1 MRRQFLFFSMLSVM
15 GGIAHAQSIY
25 TYVQQNGEKLGQLG
39 TASFEVNAGSNP
51 TVEFVDG
58 KAVMTIGSNKVA
70 SLPMSHGGELV
81 VEWTT
86 TLGEDELNRLT
97 KSPTAKRPFA
107 TIYSPF
113 QLVVPEGCDVYAP
126 SFDPS
131 SNLLYLGNKLAAGA
145 IVPPETALTLHGTSP
160 VDFAFSAD
168 AATCS
173 PKSALSGT
181 ALKIDV
187 PTDETVT
194 VYTYGIGKTG
204 PQTGKFGLFRYTG
217 TTLGAGLCWLQTDKA
232 QGANYIGLM
241 FDSLPTGVNGVE
253 RALSAGRTVKVVE
266 NGRVVIKTANRKYNI
281 NGQEEK

>member
-1 MRRQFLFFSMLSVM
+1 
-15 GGIAHAQSIY
+15 
-25 TYVQQNGEKLGQLG
+25 
-39 TASFEVNAGSNP
+39 
-51 TVEFVDG
+51 
-58 KAVMTIGSNKVA
+58 
-70 SLPMSHGGELV
+70 MSHGGELV

-86 TLGEDELNRLT
+86 TLGEGELNRLT
-97 KSPTAKRPFA
+97 KSPTDVRPFA

-113 QLVVPEGCDVYAP
+113 QLVVPEGSDVYAP
-126 SFDPS
+126 SFDPN
-131 SNLLYLGNKLAAGA
+131 SNLLYLGNKLEAGV

-160 VDFAFSAD
+160 VDFAFSAA

-187 PTDETVT
+187 PAGET

-204 PQTGKFGLFRYTG
+204 PQEGKFGLFRYTG
-217 TTLGAGLCWLQTDKA
+217 KTLGAGLCWLQPAKP
-232 QGANYIGLM
+232 GANYIGLM
-241 FDSLPTGVNGVE
+241 FDSLPTGVDGVE

>member
-1 MRRQFLFFSMLSVM
+1 MRQLFLLFYMLSVM

-58 KAVMTIGSNKVA
+58 KAVMTIGNNKVA

-86 TLGEDELNRLT
+86 TLDEGELNRLT
-97 KSPTAKRPFA
+97 KSPTAERPFA

-113 QLVVPEGCDVYAP
+113 QLVVPEGSDVYAP

-131 SNLLYLGNKLAAGA
+131 SNLLYLGNKLAAGD
-145 IVPPETALTLHGTSP
+145 IVPPETALTLHGTST
-160 VDFAFSAD
+160 VNFAFSAD

-173 PKSALSGT
+173 PTSALSGT

-187 PTDETVT
+187 PASET

-217 TTLGAGLCWLQTDKA
+217 TTLGAGLCWLQTNKTQVA
-232 QGANYIGLM
+232 SYIGLM
-241 FDSLPTGVNGVE
+241 FDSLPTGVDGVE
-253 RALSAGRTVKVVE
+253 CALSAGRTVKVVE

>member
-1 MRRQFLFFSMLSVM
+1 MLSVT

-39 TASFEVNAGSNP
+39 TASFEVNADSNP

-58 KAVMTIGSNKVA
+58 KAVMIIGDNKVA
-70 SLPMSHGGELV
+70 SLPMSHGGKLV

-86 TLGEDELNRLT
+86 TLGESELNRLT
-97 KSPTAKRPFA
+97 KSPTAERPFA

-113 QLVVPEGCDVYAP
+113 QLVVPEGSDVYAP

-131 SNLLYLGNKLAAGA
+131 SNLLYLGNKLAAGD
-145 IVPPETALTLHGTSP
+145 IVPPETALTLHGTST
-160 VDFAFSAD
+160 VDFAFSAA

-173 PKSALSGT
+173 PKSSLSGT

-187 PTDETVT
+187 PADGT
-194 VYTYGIGKTG
+194 VYTYGIGNTG

-217 TTLGAGLCWLQTDKA
+217 KTLGAGLCWLQTDKTQVA
-232 QGANYIGLM
+232 SYIGLM
-241 FDSLPTGVNGVE
+241 FDSLPTGVDGVE
-253 RALSAGRTVKVVE
+253 RALYAGRTVKVVE

>member
-1 MRRQFLFFSMLSVM
+1 MLSVT

-39 TASFEVNAGSNP
+39 TASFEVNADSNP

-58 KAVMTIGSNKVA
+58 KAVMIIGDNKVA

-86 TLGEDELNRLT
+86 TLGESELNRLT
-97 KSPTAKRPFA
+97 KSPTAERPFA

-113 QLVVPEGCDVYAP
+113 QLVVPEGSDVYAP

-131 SNLLYLGNKLAAGA
+131 SNLLYLGNKLAAGD
-145 IVPPETALTLHGTSP
+145 IVPPETALTLHGTST
-160 VDFAFSAD
+160 VDFAFSAA

-173 PKSALSGT
+173 PKSSLSGT

-187 PTDETVT
+187 PADGT
-194 VYTYGIGKTG
+194 VYTYGIGNTG

-217 TTLGAGLCWLQTDKA
+217 KTLGAGLCWLQTDKTQVA
-232 QGANYIGLM
+232 SYIGLM
-241 FDSLPTGVNGVE
+241 FDSLPTGVDGVE
-253 RALSAGRTVKVVE
+253 RALYAGRTVKVVE

>member
-1 MRRQFLFFSMLSVM
+1 MLSVT

-39 TASFEVNAGSNP
+39 TASFEVNADSNP

-58 KAVMTIGSNKVA
+58 KAVMIIGDNKVA

-86 TLGEDELNRLT
+86 TLGENELNRLT
-97 KSPTAKRPFA
+97 KSPTDVRPFA

-113 QLVVPEGCDVYAP
+113 QLVVPEGSDVYAP
-126 SFDPS
+126 SFDPN
-131 SNLLYLGNKLAAGA
+131 SNLLYLGNKLAAGD
-145 IVPPETALTLHGTSP
+145 IVPPETALTLHGTST
-160 VDFAFSAD
+160 VNFAFSAA

-187 PTDETVT
+187 PADGT
-194 VYTYGIGKTG
+194 VYTYGIGNTG

-217 TTLGAGLCWLQTDKA
+217 TTLGAGLCWLQTDKTQVA
-232 QGANYIGLM
+232 SYIGLM
-241 FDSLPTGVNGVE
+241 FDSLPTGVDDME
-253 RALSAGRTVKVVE
+253 RALYAGRTVKVVE
-266 NGRVVIKTANRKYNI
+266 NGRVMIKTANRKYNI

>member
-25 TYVQQNGEKLGQLG
+25 TYVQQNDAKLEQLG

-58 KAVMTIGSNKVA
+58 KAVMTIGDNKVA

-86 TLGEDELNRLT
+86 TLGEGELNRLT
-97 KSPTAKRPFA
+97 KSPTDVRPFA

-126 SFDPS
+126 SFDPDK
-131 SNLLYLGNKLAAGA
+131 NLLYLGNKLEGGA
-145 IVPPETALTLHGTSP
+145 IVPPETALTLHGTSA
-160 VDFAFSAD
+160 VNFAFSAD

-173 PKSALSGT
+173 PTSALSGT

-187 PTDETVT
+187 PTDVT

-204 PQTGKFGLFRYTG
+204 PQKDKFGLFRYTG
-217 TTLGAGLCWLQTDKA
+217 KTLGAGLCWLQTDKA
-232 QGANYIGLM
+232 QGASYIGLM

-253 RALSAGRTVKVVE
+253 RALYAGRTVKVVE

>member
-1 MRRQFLFFSMLSVM
+1 MRQLFLLFYMLSVM

-58 KAVMTIGSNKVA
+58 KAVMTIGDNKVA

-86 TLGEDELNRLT
+86 TLGEGELNRLT
-97 KSPTAKRPFA
+97 KSPTDVRPFA

-126 SFDPS
+126 SFDPN
-131 SNLLYLGNKLAAGA
+131 SNLLYLGNKLEAGA
-145 IVPPETALTLHGTSP
+145 IVPPETALTLHGTST
-160 VDFAFSAD
+160 VNFAFSAA

-173 PKSALSGT
+173 PTSALSGT

-187 PTDETVT
+187 PTDET

-217 TTLGAGLCWLQTDKA
+217 TTLGAGLCWLQTNKA
-232 QGANYIGLM
+232 QGASYIGLM
-241 FDSLPTGVNGVE
+241 FDSLPTGVDGVE
-253 RALSAGRTVKVVE
+253 RALYAGRTVKVVE

>member
-1 MRRQFLFFSMLSVM
+1 M
-15 GGIAHAQSIY
+15 G
-25 TYVQQNGEKLGQLG
+25 KLG

-58 KAVMTIGSNKVA
+58 KAVMTIGGNKVA

-86 TLGEDELNRLT
+86 TLGESEFNRLT
-97 KSPTAKRPFA
+97 KSPTAERPFA

-113 QLVVPEGCDVYAP
+113 QLVVPEGSDVYAP
-126 SFDPS
+126 SFDSS
-131 SNLLYLGNKLAAGA
+131 SNLLYLAPENKLAAGA
-145 IVPPETALTLHGTSP
+145 IVPPETALTLHGTST
-160 VDFAFSAD
+160 VNFAFSAA

-187 PTDETVT
+187 PADETVT

-204 PQTGKFGLFRYTG
+204 PQKGKFGLFRYTG
-217 TTLGAGLCWLQTDKA
+217 KTLGAGLCWLQTDKA
-232 QGANYIGLM
+232 QGANSIGLM
-241 FDSLPTGVNGVE
+241 FDSLPTGMDEVE
-253 RALSAGRTVKVVE
+253 RALYGGRTVKVVE

>member
-1 MRRQFLFFSMLSVM
+1 MLSVM

-58 KAVMTIGSNKVA
+58 KAVMTIGNNKVA

-86 TLGEDELNRLT
+86 TPGENELNRLT
-97 KSPTAKRPFA
+97 KLPTADRPFA

-113 QLVVPEGCDVYAP
+113 QLVVPEGSDVYAP

-131 SNLLYLGNKLAAGA
+131 SNLLYLAPENKLAAGA
-145 IVPPETALTLHGTSP
+145 IVPPETALTLHGTSA
-160 VDFAFSAD
+160 VNFAFSAA

-187 PTDETVT
+187 PADETVT

-204 PQTGKFGLFRYTG
+204 PQEGKFGLFRYTG
-217 TTLGAGLCWLQTDKA
+217 KTLGAGLCWLQTDKT
-232 QGANYIGLM
+232 QGANSIGLM

-253 RALSAGRTVKVVE
+253 RALYAGRTVKVVE

>member
-1 MRRQFLFFSMLSVM
+1 MLSVM

-58 KAVMTIGSNKVA
+58 KAVMTIGNNKVA

-86 TLGEDELNRLT
+86 TLDEGELNRLT
-97 KSPTAKRPFA
+97 KSPTAERPFA

-113 QLVVPEGCDVYAP
+113 QLVVPEGSDVYAP
-126 SFDPS
+126 SFDPN
-131 SNLLYLGNKLAAGA
+131 SNLLYLGNKLAAGD

-173 PKSALSGT
+173 PTSALSGT

-187 PTDETVT
+187 PAIET

-217 TTLGAGLCWLQTDKA
+217 TTLGAGLCWLQTNKTQVA
-232 QGANYIGLM
+232 SYIGLM
-241 FDSLPTGVNGVE
+241 FDSLPTGMDGVE
-253 RALSAGRTVKVVE
+253 RALYGGRTVKVVE
-266 NGRVVIKTANRKYNI
+266 NGRVMIKTANRKYNI

>member
-1 MRRQFLFFSMLSVM
+1 MRQLFLLFCMLSVT

-25 TYVQQNGEKLGQLG
+25 TYVQQNGEKLGKLG

-58 KAVMTIGSNKVA
+58 KVVMTIGGNKVA

-86 TLGEDELNRLT
+86 TLGESELNRLT
-97 KSPTAKRPFA
+97 KSLTSERPFA

-113 QLVVPEGCDVYAP
+113 QLVVPEGSDVYAP

-145 IVPPETALTLHGTSP
+145 IVPPETALTLHGTST
-160 VDFAFSAD
+160 VDFAFSAA

-187 PTDETVT
+187 PADET

-217 TTLGAGLCWLQTDKA
+217 TTLSAGLCWLQTNKTQVA
-232 QGANYIGLM
+232 SYIGLM
-241 FDSLPTGVNGVE
+241 FDSLPTGMDGME
-253 RALSAGRTVKVVE
+253 RALYAGRTVKVVE

>member
-25 TYVQQNGEKLGQLG
+25 TYVQQNGEKLGKLG

-51 TVEFVDG
+51 TVEFVNG
-58 KAVMTIGSNKVA
+58 KAVMTIGGNKVA

-86 TLGEDELNRLT
+86 TLGESELNRLT
-97 KSPTAKRPFA
+97 KSPTDKRPFA

-113 QLVVPEGCDVYAP
+113 QLVVPEGSDVYAP
-126 SFDPS
+126 SFDSS
-131 SNLLYLGNKLAAGA
+131 SNLLYLVPENKLAAGD
-145 IVPPETALTLHGTSP
+145 IVPPETALTLHGTST
-160 VDFAFSAD
+160 VDFAFSAA

-173 PKSALSGT
+173 PKSSLSGT

-187 PTDETVT
+187 PADET

-204 PQTGKFGLFRYTG
+204 PQKGKFGLFRYTG
-217 TTLGAGLCWLQTDKA
+217 KTLGAGLCWLQTDKT
-232 QGANYIGLM
+232 QGASYIGLM
-241 FDSLPTGVNGVE
+241 FDSLPTGMDGVE
-253 RALSAGRTVKVVE
+253 RALYAGRTVKVVE

>member
-1 MRRQFLFFSMLSVM
+1 M
-15 GGIAHAQSIY
+15 
-25 TYVQQNGEKLGQLG
+25 GQLG

-58 KAVMTIGSNKVA
+58 KAVMTIGDNKVA

-86 TLGEDELNRLT
+86 TLGESELNRLT
-97 KSPTAKRPFA
+97 KSPTDLRPFA

-113 QLVVPEGCDVYAP
+113 QLVVPEGSDVYAP

-131 SNLLYLGNKLAAGA
+131 SNLLYLGNKLAAGD
-145 IVPPETALTLHGTSP
+145 IVLPETALTLHGTST
-160 VDFAFSAD
+160 VNFAFSAD

-173 PKSALSGT
+173 PTSALSGT

-187 PTDETVT
+187 PADET

-204 PQTGKFGLFRYTG
+204 PQKGKFGLFRYTG
-217 TTLGAGLCWLQTDKA
+217 TTLGAGLCWLQTDKTQVA
-232 QGANYIGLM
+232 SYIGLM
-241 FDSLPTGVNGVE
+241 FDSLPTGMDGVE
-253 RALSAGRTVKVVE
+253 RALYGGRTVKVVE
-266 NGRVVIKTANRKYNI
+266 NGRVMIKTANRKYNI

>member
-51 TVEFVDG
+51 TVEFVNG
-58 KAVMTIGSNKVA
+58 KAVMTIGNNKVA

-86 TLGEDELNRLT
+86 TLDEGELNRLT
-97 KSPTAKRPFA
+97 KSPTAQRPFA

-113 QLVVPEGCDVYAP
+113 QLVVPEGSDVYAP

-131 SNLLYLGNKLAAGA
+131 SNLLYLGNKLAAGD
-145 IVPPETALTLHGTSP
+145 IVPPETALTLHGTST
-160 VDFAFSAD
+160 VNFAFSAA

-187 PTDETVT
+187 PADET

-204 PQTGKFGLFRYTG
+204 PQEGKFGLFRYTG
-217 TTLGAGLCWLQTDKA
+217 KTLGAGLCWLQTDKTQVA
-232 QGANYIGLM
+232 SYIGLM
-241 FDSLPTGVNGVE
+241 FDSLPTGMDGVE
-253 RALSAGRTVKVVE
+253 RALYAGRTVKVVE

>member
-1 MRRQFLFFSMLSVM
+1 
-15 GGIAHAQSIY
+15 
-25 TYVQQNGEKLGQLG
+25 
-39 TASFEVNAGSNP
+39 
-51 TVEFVDG
+51 
-58 KAVMTIGSNKVA
+58 
-70 SLPMSHGGELV
+70 MSHGGELV

-86 TLGEDELNRLT
+86 TLGEGELNRLT

-126 SFDPS
+126 SFDPK
-131 SNLLYLGNKLAAGA
+131 SNLLYLGNKLEAGA
-145 IVPPETALTLHGTSP
+145 IVPPETALTLHGMSS
-160 VDFAFSAD
+160 VNFAFSAD

-173 PKSALSGT
+173 PTSALSGT

-187 PTDETVT
+187 PTGEP

-241 FDSLPTGVNGVE
+241 FDSLPTGVDGVE

-281 NGQEEK
+281 NGHEEK

>member
-1 MRRQFLFFSMLSVM
+1 MRRQFLFFYMLSVM

-25 TYVQQNGEKLGQLG
+25 TYVQQNGAKLEQLG

-58 KAVMTIGSNKVA
+58 KAVMTIGGNKVA

-97 KSPTAKRPFA
+97 KSPTDVRPFA

-126 SFDPS
+126 SFDS
-131 SNLLYLGNKLAAGA
+131 DKNLLYLGNKLAAGA

-160 VDFAFSAD
+160 VDFAFSAA

-173 PKSALSGT
+173 PTSALSGT

-187 PTDETVT
+187 PTDVT

-241 FDSLPTGVNGVE
+241 FDSLPTGMDGVE
-253 RALSAGRTVKVVE
+253 RALYACRTVKVVE

>member
-1 MRRQFLFFSMLSVM
+1 MRQLFLLFCMLSVM

-25 TYVQQNGEKLGQLG
+25 TYVQQNGEKLEKLG

-58 KAVMTIGSNKVA
+58 KAVMTIGSNGGVA

-86 TLGEDELNRLT
+86 TLGEGELNRLT

-126 SFDPS
+126 SYDPDK
-131 SNLLYLGNKLAAGA
+131 NLLYLGNKLEAGA
-145 IVPPETALTLHGTSP
+145 IVPPETALTLHGTSS
-160 VDFAFSAD
+160 VAFAFSAA

-173 PKSALSGT
+173 PTSALSGT

-187 PTDETVT
+187 PTGVP

-232 QGANYIGLM
+232 KGANYIGLM
-241 FDSLPTGVNGVE
+241 FDSLPTGVDGVE

-266 NGRVVIKTANRKYNI
+266 NGRMVIKTANRKYNI

>member
-1 MRRQFLFFSMLSVM
+1 MLSVT

-25 TYVQQNGEKLGQLG
+25 TYVQQDGVKLEQLG

-58 KAVMTIGSNKVA
+58 KAVMTIGGNKVA

-86 TLGEDELNRLT
+86 TLGESELNRLT
-97 KSPTAKRPFA
+97 KSPTAERPFA

-113 QLVVPEGCDVYAP
+113 QLVVPEGSDVYAP

-131 SNLLYLGNKLAAGA
+131 SNLLYLGNKLAAGD
-145 IVPPETALTLHGTSP
+145 IVPPETALTLHGTST
-160 VDFAFSAD
+160 VDFAFSAA

-173 PKSALSGT
+173 PKSSLSGT

-187 PTDETVT
+187 PADGT
-194 VYTYGIGKTG
+194 VYTYGIGNTG

-217 TTLGAGLCWLQTDKA
+217 KTLGAGLCWLQTDKTQVA
-232 QGANYIGLM
+232 SYIGLM
-241 FDSLPTGVNGVE
+241 FDSLPTGVDGVE
-253 RALSAGRTVKVVE
+253 RALYAGRTVKVVE

>member
-58 KAVMTIGSNKVA
+58 KAVMTIGDNKVA

-86 TLGEDELNRLT
+86 TLGESELNRVT
-97 KSPTAKRPFA
+97 KSPTDVRPFA

-113 QLVVPEGCDVYAP
+113 QLVVPEGSDVYAP
-126 SFDPS
+126 SFDPN
-131 SNLLYLGNKLAAGA
+131 SNLLYLGNKLEAGA
-145 IVPPETALTLHGTSP
+145 IVPPETALTLHGTST
-160 VDFAFSAD
+160 VNFAFSAA

-187 PTDETVT
+187 PAGET

-204 PQTGKFGLFRYTG
+204 PQKGKFGLFRYTG
-217 TTLGAGLCWLQTDKA
+217 TTLGAGLCWLQTDKT
-232 QGANYIGLM
+232 QGASYIGLM
-241 FDSLPTGVNGVE
+241 FDSLPTGMDGVE
-253 RALSAGRTVKVVE
+253 RALYAGRTVKVVE
-266 NGRVVIKTANRKYNI
+266 NGRVMIKTANRKYNI

>member
-25 TYVQQNGEKLGQLG
+25 TYVQQDGVKLEQLG

-58 KAVMTIGSNKVA
+58 KAVMTIGGNKVA

-86 TLGEDELNRLT
+86 TLGEGELNRLT
-97 KSPTAKRPFA
+97 KSPTDKRPFA

-113 QLVVPEGCDVYAP
+113 QLVVPPGCDVYAP
-126 SFDPS
+126 SFDSS
-131 SNLLYLGNKLAAGA
+131 SNLLYLGNKLAAGD
-145 IVPPETALTLHGTSP
+145 IVPPETALTLHGTST
-160 VDFAFSAD
+160 VDFAFSAA

-173 PKSALSGT
+173 PKSSLSGT

-187 PTDETVT
+187 PADGT
-194 VYTYGIGKTG
+194 VYTYGIGNTG

-217 TTLGAGLCWLQTDKA
+217 KTLGAGLCWLQTDKT
-232 QGANYIGLM
+232 QGANSIGLM
-241 FDSLPTGVNGVE
+241 FDSLPTGVDGVE
-253 RALSAGRTVKVVE
+253 RALYAGRTVKVVE

>member
-25 TYVQQNGEKLGQLG
+25 TYVQQNGAKLGQLG

-58 KAVMTIGSNKVA
+58 KAVMTIGSNGGVA

-86 TLGEDELNRLT
+86 TLGEGELNRLT

-113 QLVVPEGCDVYAP
+113 QLVVPEGSDVYAP
-126 SFDPS
+126 SFDPK
-131 SNLLYLGNKLAAGA
+131 SNLLYLGNKLEAGA

-160 VDFAFSAD
+160 VDFSFSAA

-187 PTDETVT
+187 PTDVA

-241 FDSLPTGVNGVE
+241 FDSLPTGMDGVE
-253 RALSAGRTVKVVE
+253 CALSAGRTVKVVE

>member
-1 MRRQFLFFSMLSVM
+1 MRQLFLLFYMLSVM

-25 TYVQQNGEKLGQLG
+25 TYVQQNGDKLGQLG
-39 TASFEVNAGSNP
+39 TASFEVNVGSNP

-58 KAVMTIGSNKVA
+58 KAVMTIGGNKVA

-86 TLGEDELNRLT
+86 TLGESELNRLT
-97 KSPTAKRPFA
+97 KSPTAERPFA

-113 QLVVPEGCDVYAP
+113 QLVVPEGSDVYAP
-126 SFDPS
+126 SFDSS
-131 SNLLYLGNKLAAGA
+131 SNLLYLAPENKLAAGA

-160 VDFAFSAD
+160 VDFAFSAA

-187 PTDETVT
+187 PADET

-204 PQTGKFGLFRYTG
+204 PQEGKFGLFRYTG
-217 TTLGAGLCWLQTDKA
+217 TTLSAGLCWLQTNKT

-241 FDSLPTGVNGVE
+241 FDSQPTGMDGVE
-253 RALSAGRTVKVVE
+253 RALYAGRTVKVVE
-266 NGRVVIKTANRKYNI
+266 NGRVMIKTANRKYNI

>member
-25 TYVQQNGEKLGQLG
+25 TYVQQNGEKLGKLG

-51 TVEFVDG
+51 TVEFVNG
-58 KAVMTIGSNKVA
+58 KAVMTIGGNKVA

-86 TLGEDELNRLT
+86 TLGESELNRLT
-97 KSPTAKRPFA
+97 KSPTAERPFA

-113 QLVVPEGCDVYAP
+113 QLVVPEGSDVYAP
-126 SFDPS
+126 SFDSS
-131 SNLLYLGNKLAAGA
+131 SNLLYLVPENKLAAGD
-145 IVPPETALTLHGTSP
+145 IVPPETALTLHGTST
-160 VDFAFSAD
+160 VDFAFSAA

-173 PKSALSGT
+173 PKSSLSGT

-187 PTDETVT
+187 PADGT

-217 TTLGAGLCWLQTDKA
+217 KTLGAGLCWLQTDKTQVA
-232 QGANYIGLM
+232 SYIGLM
-241 FDSLPTGVNGVE
+241 FDSLPTGVDGVE
-253 RALSAGRTVKVVE
+253 RALYAGRTVKVVE
-266 NGRVVIKTANRKYNI
+266 NGRVMIKTANRKYNI
-281 NGQEEK
+281 NGQKEK

>member
-51 TVEFVDG
+51 TVEFVNG
-58 KAVMTIGSNKVA
+58 KAVMTIGGNKVA

-86 TLGEDELNRLT
+86 TLGEGELNRLT
-97 KSPTAKRPFA
+97 KSLTSERPFA

-113 QLVVPEGCDVYAP
+113 QLVVPEGSDVYAP

-131 SNLLYLGNKLAAGA
+131 SNLLYLGNKLAAGD

-173 PKSALSGT
+173 PTSALSGT

-187 PTDETVT
+187 PASET

-217 TTLGAGLCWLQTDKA
+217 TTLGAGLCWLQTNKTQVA
-232 QGANYIGLM
+232 SYIGLM
-241 FDSLPTGVNGVE
+241 FDSLPTGMDGVE
-253 RALSAGRTVKVVE
+253 RALYGGRTVKVVE
-266 NGRVVIKTANRKYNI
+266 NGRVMIKTANRKYNI

>member
-1 MRRQFLFFSMLSVM
+1 MLSVM

-25 TYVQQNGEKLGQLG
+25 TYVQQNGEKLGKLG

-51 TVEFVDG
+51 TVEFVNG
-58 KAVMTIGSNKVA
+58 KAVMTIGGNKVA

-86 TLGEDELNRLT
+86 TLGESELNRLT
-97 KSPTAKRPFA
+97 KSPTAERPFA

-113 QLVVPEGCDVYAP
+113 QLVVPEGSDVYAP
-126 SFDPS
+126 SFDSS
-131 SNLLYLGNKLAAGA
+131 SNLLYLVPENKLAAGD
-145 IVPPETALTLHGTSP
+145 IVPPETALTLHGTST
-160 VDFAFSAD
+160 VDFAFSAA

-173 PKSALSGT
+173 PKSSLSGT

-187 PTDETVT
+187 PADGT
-194 VYTYGIGKTG
+194 VYTYGIGNTG

-217 TTLGAGLCWLQTDKA
+217 KTLGAGLCWLQTDKTQVA
-232 QGANYIGLM
+232 SYIGLM
-241 FDSLPTGVNGVE
+241 FDSLPTGVDGVE
-253 RALSAGRTVKVVE
+253 RALYAGRTVKVVE

>member
-1 MRRQFLFFSMLSVM
+1 MRQLFLLFYMLSVT

-58 KAVMTIGSNKVA
+58 KAVMTIGDNKVA

-86 TLGEDELNRLT
+86 TLGESELNRLT
-97 KSPTAKRPFA
+97 KSLTSERPFA

-113 QLVVPEGCDVYAP
+113 QLVVPEGSDVYAP
-126 SFDPS
+126 SFDSS
-131 SNLLYLGNKLAAGA
+131 SNLLYLAPENKLAAGA

-173 PKSALSGT
+173 PTSALSGT

-187 PTDETVT
+187 PADET

-204 PQTGKFGLFRYTG
+204 PQEGKFGLFRYTG
-217 TTLGAGLCWLQTDKA
+217 KTLGAGLCWLQTAKA
-232 QGANYIGLM
+232 QVASYIGLM
-241 FDSLPTGVNGVE
+241 FDSLPTGMDGVE
-253 RALSAGRTVKVVE
+253 RALYAGRTVKVVE

>member
-25 TYVQQNGEKLGQLG
+25 TYVQQNGAKLGQLG

-58 KAVMTIGSNKVA
+58 KAVMTIGSNGGVA

-86 TLGEDELNRLT
+86 TLGEGELNRLT

-126 SFDPS
+126 SFDPK
-131 SNLLYLGNKLAAGA
+131 SNLLYLGNKLEAGA
-145 IVPPETALTLHGTSP
+145 IVPPETALTLHGMSS
-160 VDFAFSAD
+160 VNFAFSAD

-173 PKSALSGT
+173 PTSALSGT

-187 PTDETVT
+187 PTGET

-232 QGANYIGLM
+232 KGANYIGLM
-241 FDSLPTGVNGVE
+241 FDSLPTGMDGVE

>member
-1 MRRQFLFFSMLSVM
+1 MLSVM

-39 TASFEVNAGSNP
+39 TASFEVNADSNP

-58 KAVMTIGSNKVA
+58 KAVMTIGDNKVA
-70 SLPMSHGGELV
+70 SLSMSHGGELV

-86 TLGEDELNRLT
+86 TLGEGELNRLT
-97 KSPTAKRPFA
+97 KSPTDKRPFA

-113 QLVVPEGCDVYAP
+113 QLVVPEGSDVYAP
-126 SFDPS
+126 SFDPN

-145 IVPPETALTLHGTSP
+145 IVPPETALTLHDTSP
-160 VDFAFSAD
+160 VDFAFSAA

-173 PKSALSGT
+173 PTSALSGT
-181 ALKIDV
+181 ALKIGV
-187 PTDETVT
+187 PAGET
-194 VYTYGIGKTG
+194 VYTYGVGKTG

-217 TTLGAGLCWLQTDKA
+217 TTLGAGLCWLQTAKA
-232 QGANYIGLM
+232 HGASYIGLM
-241 FDSLPTGVNGVE
+241 FDSLPTGVDGVE
-253 RALSAGRTVKVVE
+253 RALYAGRTVKVVE

>member
-1 MRRQFLFFSMLSVM
+1 MRQLFLLFYMLSVM

-58 KAVMTIGSNKVA
+58 KAVMTIGGNKVA

-86 TLGEDELNRLT
+86 TLGESELNRLT
-97 KSPTAKRPFA
+97 KSPTAERPFA

-113 QLVVPEGCDVYAP
+113 QLVVPEGSDVYAP

-131 SNLLYLGNKLAAGA
+131 SNLLYLGNKLAAGD
-145 IVPPETALTLHGTSP
+145 IVPPETALTLHGTST
-160 VDFAFSAD
+160 VDFAFSAA

-173 PKSALSGT
+173 PKSSLSGT

-187 PTDETVT
+187 PADGT
-194 VYTYGIGKTG
+194 VYTYGIGNTG

-217 TTLGAGLCWLQTDKA
+217 KTLGAGLCWLQTDKTQVA
-232 QGANYIGLM
+232 SYIGLM
-241 FDSLPTGVNGVE
+241 FDSLPTGVDGVE
-253 RALSAGRTVKVVE
+253 RALYAGRTVKVVE

>member
-1 MRRQFLFFSMLSVM
+1 MLSVT

-39 TASFEVNAGSNP
+39 TASFEVNADSNP

-58 KAVMTIGSNKVA
+58 KAVMIIGDNKVA

-86 TLGEDELNRLT
+86 TLGENELNRLT
-97 KSPTAKRPFA
+97 KSPTDVRPFA

-113 QLVVPEGCDVYAP
+113 QLVVPEGSDVYAP
-126 SFDPS
+126 SFDPN
-131 SNLLYLGNKLAAGA
+131 SNLLYLGNKLAAGD
-145 IVPPETALTLHGTSP
+145 IVPPETALTLHGTST
-160 VDFAFSAD
+160 VNFAFSAA

-187 PTDETVT
+187 PADGT
-194 VYTYGIGKTG
+194 VYTYGIGNTG

-217 TTLGAGLCWLQTDKA
+217 KTLGAGLCWLQTDKTQVA
-232 QGANYIGLM
+232 SYIGLM
-241 FDSLPTGVNGVE
+241 FDSLPTGVDGVE
-253 RALSAGRTVKVVE
+253 RALYAGRTVKVVE

>member
-1 MRRQFLFFSMLSVM
+1 MRQLFLFFSMLSVM
-15 GGIAHAQSIY
+15 GGIAHAQSIC

-39 TASFEVNAGSNP
+39 TAYFEVNAGSNP

-58 KAVMTIGSNKVA
+58 KAVMTIGNNKVA

-86 TLGEDELNRLT
+86 TLGENELNRLT
-97 KSPTAKRPFA
+97 KSPTDVRPFA

-113 QLVVPEGCDVYAP
+113 QLVVPEGSDVYAP

-131 SNLLYLGNKLAAGA
+131 SNLLYLGNKLAAGD
-145 IVPPETALTLHGTSP
+145 IVPPETALTLHGTSS
-160 VDFAFSAD
+160 VDFAFSAA
-168 AATCS
+168 AATCA
-173 PKSALSGT
+173 PTSALSGT
-181 ALKIDV
+181 ALKIAV
-187 PTDETVT
+187 PTDET

-204 PQTGKFGLFRYTG
+204 PQEGKFGLFRYTG
-217 TTLGAGLCWLQTDKA
+217 KTLGAGLCWLQTNKT

-241 FDSLPTGVNGVE
+241 FDSLSTGVDEVE
-253 RALSAGRTVKVVE
+253 RALYAGRTVKVVE
-266 NGRVVIKTANRKYNI
+266 NGRVMIKTANRKYNI

>member
-1 MRRQFLFFSMLSVM
+1 MLSVT

-39 TASFEVNAGSNP
+39 TASFEVNADSNP

-58 KAVMTIGSNKVA
+58 KAVMIIGDNKVA

-86 TLGEDELNRLT
+86 TLGENELNRLT
-97 KSPTAKRPFA
+97 KSPTDVRPFA

-113 QLVVPEGCDVYAP
+113 QLVVPEGSDVYAP
-126 SFDPS
+126 SFDPN
-131 SNLLYLGNKLAAGA
+131 SNLLYLGNKLAAGD
-145 IVPPETALTLHGTSP
+145 IVPPETALTLHGTST
-160 VDFAFSAD
+160 VDFAFSAA

-187 PTDETVT
+187 PADET

-217 TTLGAGLCWLQTDKA
+217 TTLSAGLCWLQTNKTQVA
-232 QGANYIGLM
+232 SYIGLM
-241 FDSLPTGVNGVE
+241 FDSLPTGMDGME
-253 RALSAGRTVKVVE
+253 RALYAGRTVKVVE